1 MRTFGYGDSTF
12 YGSFDILRHDTDDG
26 ELRLRQRIAGTATDV
41 LSIVDGN
48 STFAGNIAS
57 GNIAVTSAGNGEV
70 SITRTSGATV
80 KSIAQSARGQI
91 GTSSNHELQL
101 ITNATSRLTI
111 DTSGNS
117 TFAGDVTLNK
127 LTTSTGLEYQ
137 VRNTNGASGNH
148 VFKSHNTSILTLDG
162 GTNNSTFAGSV
173 TANTG
178 SKITS
183 SSTDTTFS
191 IETTSGSTIFPILD
205 FVSSHSSAGARIR
218 VSGTDVISI
227 DKSQNATFEG
237 DVTLSDGNMQIS
249 APANT
254 DNYLKINVG
263 NVPLQNGVL
272 INYAGASQS
281 TGLFINQ
288 PNGGGSGAID
298 YALLKVNN
306 QGANPTFYSSNNVA
320 NPVIIKADGN
330 VGIGT
335 ASPYTNLEVAGSG
348 LDSII
353 RLYAASGTANIRTWE
368 MRAVGVAGEGLLFRQ
383 VNDANNS
390 YTNRM
395 LIDTD
400 GNVGIG
406 TTSPSS
412 KLTVSGVSPNLNDD
426 ENAIRI
432 ENHSSSAA
440 SPDEL
445 GNGIVFAQKY
455 WSGSAQLARTGGIY
469 GIKDASNGSY
479 GGGLAFYTQ
488 PSGVTTDMVQ
498 RMRITSGGDVEITG
512 GYSSAQS
519 FQSTGSLRV
528 SSNSTATN
536 GNVALEL
543 MNDATGTRYL
553 ATFTNLNGVVGSIST
568 YSSATSYNTSSD
580 YRLKEDLQD
589 FNGLEK
595 VSKIPVYN
603 FKWKIDDNRSY
614 GVIAHELQEVLPQAV
629 TGDKD
634 AEEMQSVDYSKIV
647 PLLVKSIQELKA
659 EVDKLKQ
666 ECKCKN

>member
-1 MRTFGYGDSTF
+1 MISSSAAGDFAIRSQSNMLFSTGGNTERMRIDSSGRVGIGIDPS
-12 YGSFDILRHDTDDG
+12 YKLEIKSSG
-26 ELRLRQRIAGTATDV
+26 
-41 LSIVDGN
+41 
-48 STFAGNIAS
+48 AGNYI
-57 GNIAVTSAGNGEV
+57 
-70 SITRTSGATV
+70 
-80 KSIAQSARGQI
+80 Q
-91 GTSSNHELQL
+91 H
-101 ITNATSRLTI
+101 
-111 DTSGNS
+111 
-117 TFAGDVTLNK
+117 
-127 LTTSTGLEYQ
+127 
-137 VRNTNGASGNH
+137 
-148 VFKSHNTSILTLDG
+148 
-162 GTNNSTFAGSV
+162 
-173 TANTG
+173 
-178 SKITS
+178 
-183 SSTDTTFS
+183 
-191 IETTSGSTIFPILD
+191 
-205 FVSSHSSAGARIR
+205 FVSSDG
-218 VSGTDVISI
+218 VSLGGFYENADTDALFFL
-227 DKSQNATFEG
+227 KNA
-237 DVTLSDGNMQIS
+237 
-249 APANT
+249 
-254 DNYLKINVG
+254 
-263 NVPLQNGVL
+263 
-272 INYAGASQS
+272 
-281 TGLFINQ
+281 
-288 PNGGGSGAID
+288 SGAI
-298 YALLKVNN
+298 KVEIDSDGDSYFN
-306 QGANPTFYSSNNVA
+306 G
-320 NPVIIKADGN
+320 GN

-335 ASPYTNLEVAGSG
+335 TSPYTNLEVAGSG

-368 MRAVGVAGEGLLFRQ
+368 MRAVGVAGEGLIFRQ

-479 GGGLAFYTQ
+479 WGGLAFYTQ